1 LAEEDLMTLK
11 NPTRSLA
18 QRGPIT
24 SADLERALEPE
35 VLVRLLK
42 QLRLTDADIG
52 QATQTNERTVRRWKS
67 ATPGTGATQRLG
79 ELRNLILRLRESE
92 GITDRGIVLWL
103 RHPNRLLEDYSPL
116 AVLGAGGF
124 RAVRDAGLRF
134 CDPDR
139 PSTETIPASVLAAL
153 RATAADD
160 GQQIST
166 EPKTR
171 SRAKLTAVG

>member
-1 LAEEDLMTLK
+1 VISAE
-11 NPTRSLA
+11 
-18 QRGPIT
+18 
-24 SADLERALEPE
+24 LERALEPE

-42 QLRLTDADIG
+42 HLGLTDADIA

-67 ATPGTGATQRLG
+67 AAPGTGATQRLG
-79 ELRNLILRLRESE
+79 ELRNLILSLRESE
-92 GITDRGIVLWL
+92 GLTDRGIALWL

-124 RAVRDAGLRF
+124 RASRDAGLCF

-139 PSTETIPASVLAAL
+139 PSTEIIPASVLAAL
-153 RATAADD
+153 RATIGVDD
-160 GQQIST
+160 QQPSDG
-166 EPKTR
+166 PKTR